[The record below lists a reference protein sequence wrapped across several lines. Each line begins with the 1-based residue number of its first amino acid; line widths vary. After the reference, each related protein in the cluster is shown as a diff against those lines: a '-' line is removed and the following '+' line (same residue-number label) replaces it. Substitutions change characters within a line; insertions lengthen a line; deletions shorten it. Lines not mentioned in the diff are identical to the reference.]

1 MATNDTAQLSV
12 KGSVLGQEHVHTLH
26 FRHLVPGADEFL
38 LVDEWQAACKA
49 TYRSLFGTPDSP
61 TQQYVARQVCGAIPL
76 RAPDEETEP
85 VGQILGTRTIATD
98 PLSPFMAAVT
108 SVRTA
113 SAGRSR
119 RGRFFIGGIYEGD
132 QAGGNLT
139 TTYLTA
145 VTAYHTALMAAFG
158 PSGTSGSFKLV
169 VHSRKLAAVPGAQ
182 CQDVSTLVTGL
193 IARSVLGTMKSR
205 KPGSGS

>member
-1 MATNDTAQLSV
+1 MAINDTSQLSV
-12 KGSVLGQEHVHTLH
+12 IGNVLGQEHVHTLH
-26 FRHLVPGADEFL
+26 FRHLGPGGDESVL
-38 LVDEWQAACKA
+38 IDEWQASAKA
-49 TYRSLFGTPDSP
+49 SYRALFSTVDSP
-61 TQQYVARQVCGAIPL
+61 TQRYRGAQVCGTIPL

-85 VGQILGTRTIATD
+85 AGQILGTRATATD

-132 QAGGNLT
+132 QSGGNLT
-139 TTYLTA
+139 GTYLA
-145 VTAYHTALMAAFG
+145 LVVAYHTALLAAFG
-158 PSGTSGSFKLV
+158 PTGTSGQFRLV
-169 VHSRKLAAVPGAQ
+169 VHSRLLAGVPGAL
-182 CQDVSTLVTGL
+182 CENSSTLVTGM

-205 KPGSGS
+205 KPGSGL